1 MRIIDHIIN
10 VYKNHSNE
18 WLDYNEIYK
27 NLDLSIFGPNK
38 HGERGKKNIVYRL
51 LLNYPDLFEID
62 ENYRPKKF
70 RLAIN
75 ETEHEDVNT
84 KKKYTLGESILFH
97 NDQVFQEVAFSI
109 EDDFEQEVQKNH
121 KYVFGEKSYYYEIK
135 KKIGSRICDGFV
147 YDEELGKLLV
157 IENELVIHDLW
168 GHIIP
173 QIIEFFNGMNDE
185 KTKMKLKYEVNWKE
199 EHKLSVIEAIDK
211 SLFEIVVVIDQITFD
226 MKKARKDINE
236 LVKHFTRNKEVR
248 IYFKQF
254 KVFTSNTDEKIF
266 QIS

>member
-1 MRIIDHIIN
+1 MRIIDHIIE
-10 VYKNHSNE
+10 VYKSNSNQ
-18 WLDYNEIYK
+18 WLDYNEIYQR
-27 NLDLSIFGPNK
+27 LDVSIFGPNK
-38 HGERGKKNIVYRL
+38 HGERGKRNIVYRL
-51 LLNYPDLFEID
+51 LLNYSDLFEVD

-70 RLAIN
+70 RLALN
-75 ETEHEDVNT
+75 ETEHEDVNL
-84 KKKYTLGESILFH
+84 KKKYTSGESRLFR
-97 NDQVFQEVAFSI
+97 NNEVFQEVAFSI
-109 EDDFEQEVQKNH
+109 EEDFEQEVQKNH
-121 KYVFGEKSYYYEIK
+121 KYIFGEKSHYYDIK

-185 KTKMKLKYEVNWKE
+185 KTKMKLKYEVKWKE

-211 SLFEIVVVIDQITFD
+211 ASYEIVVVIDQITFD

-236 LVKHFTRNKEVR
+236 LLKHFTRNNDIR

-254 KVFTSNTDEKIF
+254 KVFSSPSGEF
-266 QIS
+266 LYQIT